1 MSEPVRDFIGYG
13 CNPPN
18 PRWPGEARLAL
29 NFVLNDEER
38 SEFGGRPKCK
48 FGNDRIP
55 RVHVGW
61 NESGH
66 QGNVK
71 HLPDIALLLSRILQN
86 VLQHMDSNYKYL

>member
-38 SEFGGRPKCK
+38 SEFGAPTEMQ
-48 FGNDRIP
+48 I
-55 RVHVGW
+55 W
-61 NESGH
+61 
-66 QGNVK
+66 
-71 HLPDIALLLSRILQN
+71 
-86 VLQHMDSNYKYL
+86 